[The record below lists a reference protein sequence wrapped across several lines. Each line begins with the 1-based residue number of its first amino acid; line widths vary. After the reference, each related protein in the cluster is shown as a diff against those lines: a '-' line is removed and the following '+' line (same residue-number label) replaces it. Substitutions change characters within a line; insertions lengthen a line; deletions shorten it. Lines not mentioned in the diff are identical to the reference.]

1 MLFRHRL
8 LINLTKNMVV
18 LVKQKKY
25 IKFDYFKVRL
35 NYTPSP
41 SSTIECLKRQ
51 GCFVVPLLIM
61 MLRYIRLRNLQGQI
75 IAQLME

>member
-25 IKFDYFKVRL
+25 IKFDYLKVRL

-41 SSTIECLKRQ
+41 SSAIECLKRQ